1 MNTAVDST
9 TGNRKGQRCKDY
21 DGMCF
26 FFARHSYPVRVCMCA
41 CVCSIT
47 GFHQVCTNDVYICA
61 HVVCVMSCGVVHCI
75 VNNL

>member
-21 DGMCF
+21 DGMCV
-26 FFARHSYPVRVCMCA
+26 FFARHSISSTCMYVCMCMQHNR
-41 CVCSIT
+41 VPS
-47 GFHQVCTNDVYICA
+47 GCTNDVYICA